1 MRTKSALTLLLF
13 FCGIASAS
21 TTTTTE
27 LTELK
32 QLNLPAPAV
41 GAKDIYGDQVLEDL
55 IQELSD
61 TELDMRVMAEDFNRD
76 YMRLKKRAE
85 RQRSLITQRQE
96 AIKFIKRQDSQRYY
110 TVKTGSLRAQMED
123 LRIALGLQR
132 IRWDKTIPASC
143 DWMFDAS
150 FKIDKNNQIKALESF
165 FSGLPL
171 LPQIHTKDRSA
182 TISPLEVIKCD

>member
-171 LPQIHTKDRSA
+171 LPRSTPRIA
-182 TISPLEVIKCD
+182 VPLSLRWR